1 MSNVVDS
8 YSHSHDGKIT
18 RRAFNLCRNFP
29 FGKKIF
35 ENSVPSNSYSLPLKE
50 IVAKLSRKAHYS
62 SSSFPIET
70 RLKWLLDFSLS
81 FLLSFFSPRTMT
93 MINDQ
98 ACLLPIQ
105 PKRNPRSIIPPPS
118 SFDLLFSR
126 ALGKVDSRCFYARGS
141 QSETDPILISNLTAM
156 QNRCSLETV
165 TTFNFTFKRLVRRIG
180 VGIGEGEIRQVSPIS
195 FLFLFILPS
204 R

>member
-1 MSNVVDS
+1 
-8 YSHSHDGKIT
+8 
-18 RRAFNLCRNFP
+18 
-29 FGKKIF
+29 
-35 ENSVPSNSYSLPLKE
+35 
-50 IVAKLSRKAHYS
+50 
-62 SSSFPIET
+62 
-70 RLKWLLDFSLS
+70 
-81 FLLSFFSPRTMT
+81 MT

-204 R
+204 RWNVCLIICVALALLTKNRKVAEDNFLIYSIKRHCNEKSETFRTCAVLTIMGRPTIETENNGRKRFT